1 MSAAE
6 LAAITG
12 LPEANAASL
21 LAAHGG
27 DANAALSAHLDTLD
41 ASGSASPGPGAGG
54 AGVGEDS
61 TTSVTDKLF
70 AKAREAGPPR
80 EDPADAVTPAFVPF
94 GGAGRSLSKDSTPD
108 TAKSSSS
115 SGGGGAKEN
124 ESAAEEERIVKIKL
138 GFFRNGFL
146 VDDDHFFKSSGAEYD
161 KILKDLEGGMVP
173 PQIARLYV
181 DGQNRAN
188 IKFEINLMDKREEQY
203 NPPPPTLKSFSG
215 RTLGS
220 DHLVRR
226 GTGNGTGA
234 GSNAGGSSNSATPG
248 SGRRGGGV
256 NGDNGDGATVLAFGN
271 GFAAGGG
278 VASGSGG
285 GAAAASETAAGAA
298 VVLPVA
304 DESRPTTKIS
314 FKLANGGGT
323 EQYTF
328 NVSHTLA
335 DVYAVA
341 AHLTSLSSSSESSGG
356 GGAGVLFGGY
366 PPKPLANDGGITI
379 EDAQIQG
386 AALRQKLSP
395 PPSKAKSE

>member
-1 MSAAE
+1 VH
-6 LAAITG
+6 I
-12 LPEANAASL
+12 
-21 LAAHGG
+21 G
-27 DANAALSAHLDTLD
+27 DTVMC
-41 ASGSASPGPGAGG
+41 
-54 AGVGEDS
+54 GV
-61 TTSVTDKLF
+61 K
-70 AKAREAGPPR
+70 
-80 EDPADAVTPAFVPF
+80 
-94 GGAGRSLSKDSTPD
+94 
-108 TAKSSSS
+108 
-115 SGGGGAKEN
+115 
-124 ESAAEEERIVKIKL
+124 
-138 GFFRNGFL
+138 
-146 VDDDHFFKSSGAEYD
+146 
-161 KILKDLEGGMVP
+161 
-173 PQIARLYV
+173 
-181 DGQNRAN
+181 
-188 IKFEINLMDKREEQY
+188 DKREEQY
-203 NPPPPTLKSFSG
+203 NPPPPTLKSFSGRG

-234 GSNAGGSSNSATPG
+234 GSNDGDSSNSATPG

-256 NGDNGDGATVLAFGN
+256 NGDNDDGATGSNTIYDMAAVVWNFVTWVAATVLAFGN

-379 EDAQIQG
+379 ENAQIQG

>member
-1 MSAAE
+1 MAYFV
-6 LAAITG
+6 
-12 LPEANAASL
+12 
-21 LAAHGG
+21 HY
-27 DANAALSAHLDTLD
+27 H
-41 ASGSASPGPGAGG
+41 
-54 AGVGEDS
+54 
-61 TTSVTDKLF
+61 VTDGVEHPPPLHQHHLF
-70 AKAREAGPPR
+70 APP
-80 EDPADAVTPAFVPF
+80 
-94 GGAGRSLSKDSTPD
+94 
-108 TAKSSSS
+108 S
-115 SGGGGAKEN
+115 SGLHATLQLMLTCAI
-124 ESAAEEERIVKIKL
+124 SDDVIYIK
-138 GFFRNGFL
+138 
-146 VDDDHFFKSSGAEYD
+146 
-161 KILKDLEGGMVP
+161 
-173 PQIARLYV
+173 
-181 DGQNRAN
+181 
-188 IKFEINLMDKREEQY
+188 
-203 NPPPPTLKSFSG
+203 
-215 RTLGS
+215 
-220 DHLVRR
+220 
-226 GTGNGTGA
+226 
-234 GSNAGGSSNSATPG
+234 GSNTIYDMAAVVWNFVTWVA
-248 SGRRGGGV
+248 
-256 NGDNGDGATVLAFGN
+256 ATVLAFGN

-379 EDAQIQG
+379 ENAQIQG